1 MPNQYNPFTFN
12 TNISLPSTHT
22 SSFTWWSPSSN
33 ANTGINTY
41 MNNLRTWHAGQRSWL
56 PKKQNSKPKSKQQS
70 KPKTDSRNV
79 RNWDDYNAVVKQQEK
94 SLEDW
99 LEESAERHS
108 RETDNYSIKRGY
120 KIKLVDGKD
129 MWGKPVKYY
138 YFVHP
143 DGTLGNKV
151 SKYYLQDNGYDM
163 TGIKPVVY
171 HDTGE
176 ENGIRSIH
184 GSISSNIRKEA
195 ARNVEGPSSY
205 DLANHVMGG
214 AFNLLSP
221 SALYGGIRGGF
232 RKDQTFGGGA
242 MNTLFG
248 YDPINPEK
256 SGNYGFLETTNGTAD
271 WAAEH
276 PYITSGINTIGDAA
290 ILGGLSRAA
299 GGGFGGFRGFRGT
312 STGTNI
318 GRGVNQAL
326 GKVGSMANRAQTF
339 STNITTQLG
348 QKGLQTFRS
357 IPGSSS
363 VTLGGQRAW
372 DLGRSALGTVRGYG
386 NQAFRWIP
394 QGARTWTSN
403 AWTNSRNFFGR
414 FKPVNLF
421 NRGLRSTTGYYL
433 TPNARTGFKTLGT
446 LYGGLETGYGLLSG
460 DDADLTTFGKFLK
473 YTPGLTF
480 LDKPYTWYTNANSA
494 YNAYNN
500 AMDMYDYGVTPEGL
514 YDTGQGVVNTFG
526 S

>member
-1 MPNQYNPFTFN
+1 MPNQYNPFNLN
-12 TNISLPSTHT
+12 TNLSLPSSYTPR
-22 SSFTWWSPSSN
+22 FTWWTSSN
-33 ANTGINTY
+33 TNKGINTY
-41 MNNLRTWHAGQRSWL
+41 MNNLRAWHSDQRSWL
-56 PKKQNSKPKSKQQS
+56 PKKQKSKSKSKQ
-70 KPKTDSRNV
+70 KVDSRNV

-163 TGIKPVVY
+163 AGIKPVVY

-184 GSISSNIRKEA
+184 GSISSDIRKEA
-195 ARNVEGPSSY
+195 ARNVEGPSSL
-205 DLANHVMGG
+205 DLANHTLGG
-214 AFNLLSP
+214 IFNFSSP
-221 SALYGGIRGGF
+221 TTVYGGIMGAL
-232 RKDQTFGGGA
+232 RKDQSVVGA
-242 MNTLFG
+242 LQNTLFG
-248 YDPINPEK
+248 YDAVDPEK
-256 SGNYGFLETTNGTAD
+256 SGNYGLLETTNGTAN

-276 PYITSGINTIGDAA
+276 PYITGGINMAGDMAA
-290 ILGGLSRAA
+290 LGGISKAL
-299 GGGFGGFRGFRGT
+299 GGGFGGFRGT
-312 STGTNI
+312 PAGTNV

-326 GKVGSMANRAQTF
+326 GKVGNWANRAQTF
-339 STNITTQLG
+339 STNVTTQLG
-348 QKGLQTFRS
+348 QKGLQTVRS
-357 IPGSSS
+357 VPGGNGIYNWGKGTYSW
-363 VTLGGQRAW
+363 GK
-372 DLGRSALGTVRGYG
+372 SALGTARGYG
-386 NQAFRWIP
+386 NRALQWIP
-394 QGARTWTSN
+394 QGTGTWTSN
-403 AWTNSRNFFGR
+403 AWTNSRNFLGR

-446 LYGGLETGYGLLSG
+446 LYGLGQTGYNLFSG
-460 DDADLTTFGKFLK
+460 EDTDVTKFGKVLK

-480 LDKPYTWYTNANSA
+480 LDKPYTWYSDANSA
-494 YNAYNN
+494 YDTYAKL
-500 AMDMYDYGVTPEGL
+500 MDMYDYGVTPEGV

-526 S
+526 G